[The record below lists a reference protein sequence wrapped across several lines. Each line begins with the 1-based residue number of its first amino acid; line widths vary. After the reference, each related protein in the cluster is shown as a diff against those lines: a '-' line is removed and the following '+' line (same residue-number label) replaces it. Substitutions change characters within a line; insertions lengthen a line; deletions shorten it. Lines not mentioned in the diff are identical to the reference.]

1 MTSQSADQPQGARGR
16 ADLHIHSLAS
26 DGISSVAQILAAA
39 QDARLDV
46 IAITDHER
54 MDAAVAAQAL
64 AEASGSTVSVI
75 VGEEVTTR
83 SGHVIGLFMR
93 ERIRPWGSLRST
105 IARIHE
111 QGGLAIIPHPLVPY
125 PLCVSGRAVRALLDE
140 QDATF
145 HPDAIEAFNA
155 STARM
160 RWSRR
165 APEFARTVGLTALAG
180 SDAHRAAD
188 VGHAVTTFP
197 GRTPE
202 DIRSAIA
209 AGTTAW
215 QGEPYTWRRQL
226 DMFVRQQEK
235 NARAVGATA
244 RHRVLGAGLG
254 RDLGYPRGTAET
266 GNR

>member
-1 MTSQSADQPQGARGR
+1 MGR

-26 DGISSVAQILAAA
+26 DGISSVAEILAAA
-39 QDARLDV
+39 EAARLDV

-54 MDAAVAAQAL
+54 MDAALAAHAL
-64 AEASGSTVSVI
+64 AEAAGSSLSVI

-125 PLCVSGRAVRALLDE
+125 PLCVSGRAIRALMD
-140 QDATF
+140 DADPTF

-160 RWSRR
+160 RWSRN
-165 APEFARTVGLTALAG
+165 APDFATKIGLTAVAG

-188 VGHAVTTFP
+188 VGHAVTSFP
-197 GRTPE
+197 GRTP
-202 DIRSAIA
+202 DDLRAAIA
-209 AGTTAW
+209 AGTTEWA
-215 QGEPYTWRRQL
+215 GDAYTWRRQW
-226 DMFVRQQEK
+226 DMFVRQQHK
-235 NARAVGATA
+235 NARAAGATA
-244 RHRVLGAGLG
+244 KHRVLRAGLG
-254 RDLGYPRGTAET
+254 RDLGYPRTTA
-266 GNR
+266 GRG